1 MKHLLFILI
10 GLIYL
15 QLRSQVINYAI
26 SNSSGL
32 NSVPYK
38 IYDAKDGNILLSN
51 GEINWDSGYS
61 HLLKVTP
68 NGDTIF
74 IKSSNA
80 SDIFVTSTGNIITNE
95 KYFDILTTDYTSSSL
110 SLYDK
115 NFIKKWEIDL
125 TNYSIYNTGYDLT
138 HGFCITSIFEKNSNH
153 YMAFANTVIGTLL
166 GPQYGKIIF
175 NFDSLGNILSNNFG
189 FGHINSKNQVLNN
202 TKEIGFDIGNF
213 IGGYNTYDLLTKKMK
228 LINHSNDSIQFSYK
242 DGVFVNDKLYITGT
256 ISNITDTNQVYR
268 KGFIMSVDTN
278 TNVNW
283 FKTIIPLDSTINNEI
298 IEIENINNNII
309 CKYNNGNDTYILN
322 IDTNGLLI
330 QSNQI
335 PNYYRVTNF
344 TLLNNNIYTSALNS
358 SSPTNFISMI
368 KMNTDGTFFCS
379 NNSSLNMVDFSMAS
393 VQIITLNTNI
403 LFYPT
408 STFTTVNSG
417 TNTYTVNISA
427 ECGLTTDIENQNVKN
442 NFDLFPNPN
451 NGIFELVN
459 SDSDKYQS
467 NKIIIYNTLGI
478 EIKSIKNSTIKQI
491 DISQFA
497 NGVYYLSVYKNE
509 RLLET
514 KKIIKQ

>member
-1 MKHLLFILI
+1 MKLSLLVLI
-10 GLIYL
+10 CLMYQTIK
-15 QLRSQVINYAI
+15 SQVINYSI
-26 SNSSGL
+26 SVSSGL
-32 NSVPYK
+32 STAPYR
-38 IYDAKDGNILLSN
+38 IYNANDGNIILSN

-61 HLLKVTP
+61 HLLKVKP

-74 IKSSNA
+74 IKSSKEE
-80 SDIFVTSTGNIITNE
+80 DVFVTSTGNIITNE
-95 KYFDILTTDYTSSSL
+95 KHFETLTTDYTSSTL
-110 SLYDK
+110 ALYDR
-115 NFIKKWEIDL
+115 NFVKKWEIDL
-125 TNYSIYNTGYDLT
+125 TNYSIYNTGYDLN
-138 HGFCITSIFEKNSNH
+138 HGFCVTSIFEKNSNH
-153 YMAFANTVIGTLL
+153 YIAFANTVIGTLL

-213 IGGYNTYDLLTKKMK
+213 IGGYNTYDLLTKKIK
-228 LINHSNDSIQFSYK
+228 VINHSNDSIQFSYK

-256 ISNITDTNQVYR
+256 ISNITDTNQLYR

-278 TNVNW
+278 TNINW
-283 FKTIIPLDSTINNEI
+283 FKTIIPLDSTVNNEI

-309 CKYNNGNDTYILN
+309 CKYNSGNDTYILN

-335 PNYYRVTNF
+335 PNYYRITNF
-344 TLLNNNIYTSALNS
+344 TLVNNNIYTSALNS
-358 SSPTNFISMI
+358 SNPTNFISMI

-379 NNSSLNMVDFSMAS
+379 NNSSLNMVDFSIDS

-417 TNTYTVNISA
+417 TNSYTVNITA

-459 SDSDKYQS
+459 NNSD
-467 NKIIIYNTLGI
+467 KIIIYNTLGI

-509 RLLET
+509 RLVET